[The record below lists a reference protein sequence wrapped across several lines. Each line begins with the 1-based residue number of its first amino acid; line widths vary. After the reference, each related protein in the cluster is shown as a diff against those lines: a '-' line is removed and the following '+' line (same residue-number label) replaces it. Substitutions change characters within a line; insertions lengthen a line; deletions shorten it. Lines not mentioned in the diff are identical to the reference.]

1 MQFLQKTVHMV
12 FFFSEYYSTFFLH
25 DIIDSLS
32 KSTEGENQIALIDKG
47 KKEND
52 LVAVLVLARPGPRA
66 SQ

>member
-12 FFFSEYYSTFFLH
+12 FFFSEYYSTFFLY

-52 LVAVLVLARPGPRA
+52 WHTVFV
-66 SQ
+66 